1 MRTVVSRQLTNGII
15 KITRMHSSSPYEMNG
30 GAARMFDEEEDWE
43 EEEGE
48 EEWEEEEW

>member
-1 MRTVVSRQLTNGII
+1 
-15 KITRMHSSSPYEMNG
+15 MHKEVRNLI
-30 GAARMFDEEEDWE
+30 FDEEEDWE